1 MNPSAPA
8 PTLRVPFNP
17 WPWSLLVFFAV
28 LLTSIASF
36 VVFAVRQNQELVR
49 PDYYEQELR
58 HEAQM
63 DRVQRTRAL
72 GGQVSLGFADGFL
85 SVSLPASHVAQ
96 GITGTVRLYRPS
108 DARLDREM
116 TLSPDASGHQALEVR
131 PIRPGLWKA
140 AVQWTVGGVEYFH
153 EAPIV
158 ITGTS
163 R

>member
-1 MNPSAPA
+1 MNSTAPA
-8 PTLRVPFNP
+8 PALRVPFNP
-17 WPWSLLVFFAV
+17 WPWSLMAFFAV
-28 LLTSIASF
+28 LLSTIAGF

-72 GGQVSLGFADGFL
+72 GGQVSLGFTDGIL
-85 SVSLPASHVAQ
+85 SVALPVSHAARGV
-96 GITGTVRLYRPS
+96 TGTVRLYRPS

-116 TLSPDASGHQALEVR
+116 TLAPDASGHQTLDVR
-131 PIRPGLWKA
+131 PIQSGLWKA

-158 ITGTS
+158 IAGTPH
-163 R
+163 

>member
-1 MNPSAPA
+1 MA
-8 PTLRVPFNP
+8 
-17 WPWSLLVFFAV
+17 FFAV
-28 LLTSIASF
+28 LLGSIASF

-72 GGQVSLGFADGFL
+72 GAQVSLGFADGIL
-85 SVSLPASHVAQ
+85 SVALPASHAAR
-96 GITGTVRLYRPS
+96 GITGTIRLYRPS

-116 TLSPDASGHQALEVR
+116 TLTPDASGHQALDVR

-140 AVQWTVGGVEYFH
+140 AVQWTVAGVEYFH
-153 EAPIV
+153 EVPVV
-158 ITGTS
+158 ISGGP